1 MCHGQVTWDDIVGP
15 WSSIPW
21 RGNPG
26 IMGYWNPDEHVLTIS
41 KYLQCQAKFD
51 MAHRPATKTWHLAG
65 WFISSTLQ
73 QTTEVRKLYEWLIP
87 QGLASIYIYRDLN
100 HTHPTYHNMKWLGVT
115 SPGPSESQDPGFP
128 QSKGY
133 LGKSWCT
140 FQQVMVDTII
150 QWWISPMLD
159 EPETR
164 LI

>member
-73 QTTEVRKLYEWLIP
+73 QTTEVRKLYEWHIP
-87 QGLASIYIYRDLN
+87 QGLASIYIYIKIWTILTQHITTWNDWGLQVLDRRKARIRAFRKAKVTWEN
-100 HTHPTYHNMKWLGVT
+100 HGAHSN
-115 SPGPSESQDPGFP
+115 
-128 QSKGY
+128 
-133 LGKSWCT
+133 KSW
-140 FQQVMVDTII
+140 
-150 QWWISPMLD
+150 WIL
-159 EPETR
+159 
-164 LI
+164 